1 MDNSNPVR
9 EAESNSEERE
19 ELTYT
24 DGYISACEEWE
35 EHRFDIKEA
44 LYGFAIDPADSEF
57 QEGFRDALLSKE
69 RYGVFLHTPQDSNVT
84 YVLWRERQNG
94 N

>member
-1 MDNSNPVR
+1 MDSNPVR
-9 EAESNSEERE
+9 NAEQNSEDRE

-44 LYGFAIDPADSEF
+44 LYGFAVDPADSEF
-57 QEGFRDALLSKE
+57 QEGFRDALLSMD
-69 RYGVFLHTPQDSNVT
+69 RYGNFVHTPPESNVT
-84 YVLWRERQNG
+84 YVMWRLRECQ
-94 N
+94 

>member
-1 MDNSNPVR
+1 MDSNPVR
-9 EAESNSEERE
+9 NAEQNSEDRE

-44 LYGFAIDPADSEF
+44 LYGFAVDPADSEF
-57 QEGFRDALLSKE
+57 QEGFRDALLSMD
-69 RYGVFLHTPQDSNVT
+69 RYGNFVHTPPGSNVT
-84 YVLWRERQNG
+84 YVMWRLRECQ
-94 N
+94 